1 MNARTMR
8 AFTSV
13 LAMVE
18 MELRRLWHDPVE
30 IATRAVQ
37 PVLWVTVFSV
47 VMAHR
52 VALGVQDYTSFIAP
66 GVVFQSATFIA
77 LGYGIM
83 MVFERESGVLKRLLS
98 SPIPRANIVI
108 GRALAGSVRASTQY
122 IIVLASAALVGAKF
136 TDNPLLLTAGYLIVI
151 YVDIGFTAMSILL
164 ASVMKT
170 RERFMGIIGAISM
183 PLFFTSNALYPL
195 KIMPKPLQ
203 VVALF
208 NPLTYAV
215 DATRSLILYD
225 KLDISMDLLALTI
238 FNVLFLAIAIKE
250 LSKIIE

>member
-1 MNARTMR
+1 MNYKKTKTFM
-8 AFTSV
+8 SI

-18 MELRRLWHDPVE
+18 MELRRVWHDPVE
-30 IATRAVQ
+30 IITRAVQ

-52 VALGVQDYTSFIAP
+52 VNLGVQDYTSFIAP

-77 LGYGIM
+77 LAYGIM

-108 GRALAGSVRASTQY
+108 GRTLAGSVRASTQY
-122 IIVLASAALVGAKF
+122 IIVLASAALVSAKL
-136 TDNPLLLTAGYLIVI
+136 TDNPLLLIAGYVIVV
-151 YVDIGFTAMSILL
+151 YASIGFTAISILL

-170 RERFMGIIGAISM
+170 RERFMGIMGAISM
-183 PLFFTSNALYPL
+183 PLFFTSSALYPIS
-195 KIMPKPLQ
+195 IMPKLLQ

-215 DATRSLILYD
+215 NALRDLVLYD
-225 KLDISMDLLALTI
+225 KLNILMDLLALTI
-238 FNVLFLAIAIKE
+238 FNVFFLAVAIKE
-250 LSKIIE
+250 LNKIIE

>member
-1 MNARTMR
+1 
-8 AFTSV
+8 

-151 YVDIGFTAMSILL
+151 YVDIGFTAVSILL

-183 PLFFTSNALYPL
+183 PLFFTSNALYP
-195 KIMPKPLQ
+195 KPLQ
-203 VVALF
+203 IVALF

-215 DATRSLILYD
+215 DATRGLILYD